1 MKTTIQISDS
11 LRRRLKGMSSYRGIS
26 YSELLEDMVSL
37 FESNVPFES
46 EEEFKEWFKENLEK
60 FSFKEILEE
69 RETSSPDFKLKNEND
84 DVLEVEIEL
93 VGEDFVRHGHNPEKT
108 DMIVCMFSEKDEIEG
123 IPVLSVIKPPEEQEE
138 VIREMDMGFTSL
150 SIPVPLFES
159 VKEMI
164 EDTGFN
170 SVSSYT
176 AYVLRQIII
185 QAQEKEEVPYTDE
198 DVEKIRDKLKAL
210 GYL

>member
-26 YSELLEDMVSL
+26 YSELLEDMISL

-46 EEEFKEWFKENLEK
+46 EQEFKEWFKNNLEK
-60 FSFKEILEE
+60 FSFEKILKE
-69 RETSSPDFKLKNEND
+69 RKSASPDFKLKNKD
-84 DVLEVEIEL
+84 DEILEVEIEL
-93 VGEDFVRHGHNPEKT
+93 IGEDFVRHGHNPEET

-164 EDTGFN
+164 EDTGFD

-176 AYVLRQIII
+176 AYVLRQILI

-198 DVEKIRDKLKAL
+198 DLEKIRDKLKAL